1 MKGGGGS
8 VGRYQEECSEAYPI
22 LPPPCIERGRENFNY
37 CELYNLLS
45 DSMESLFALQLGY
58 I

>member
-1 MKGGGGS
+1 M
-8 VGRYQEECSEAYPI
+8 YQEECFEAFPI
-22 LPPPCIERGRENFNY
+22 LPPPFIERGRENFNY

-45 DSMESLFALQLGY
+45 DSMESLFDLQLGR

>member
-1 MKGGGGS
+1 M
-8 VGRYQEECSEAYPI
+8 YQEECSEAFPI
-22 LPPPCIERGRENFNY
+22 LPPPCIERGCENLNY
-37 CELYNLLS
+37 CELYNLVL